1 MECKFEGYSN
11 DEIESAKGKIKLL
24 EIRRKAFEILKEK
37 LEKQFNFEI
46 TNYIIDDI
54 LDFET
59 YHHTCLMINLA
70 TINNRIS
77 IENGERLKIG
87 LKELF
92 KIENRYDRLN
102 RDIYLGNTFNFDKWY
117 EKYSTTKVV
126 NFKKYLSKEDFVLLK
141 ELKIDVKN
149 KLYTEQEFD
158 LVNMNLLVY
167 YKSQDENE
175 ESSNADKKLP
185 QTVKQEDYNKLLEK
199 FNNISKE
206 CDF

>member
-1 MECKFEGYSN
+1 MNCKFEGYSN
-11 DEIESAKGKIKLL
+11 DEIESARGKIKLL

-70 TINNRIS
+70 IINNRIS
-77 IENGERLKIG
+77 IDNGERLKIG
-87 LKELF
+87 LKDLF

-102 RDIYLGNTFNFDKWY
+102 RDIYLDNIFNFDKWY
-117 EKYSTTKVV
+117 EKYSTMNVV
-126 NFKKYLSKEDFVLLK
+126 DLKKYLSKEDFVLLK

-167 YKSQDENE
+167 YKSEDENE
-175 ESSNADKKLP
+175 KSSNKELP
-185 QTVKQEDYNKLLEK
+185 KTVKQEDYNKLLEK
-199 FNNISKE
+199 FNNISKK

>member
-1 MECKFEGYSN
+1 MNCKFEGYSN
-11 DEIESAKGKIKLL
+11 DEIESARGKIKLL

-70 TINNRIS
+70 IINNRIS
-77 IENGERLKIG
+77 IDNGERLKIG
-87 LKELF
+87 LKDLF

-102 RDIYLGNTFNFDKWY
+102 RDIYLDNIFNFDKWY
-117 EKYSTTKVV
+117 EKYSTMNVV
-126 NFKKYLSKEDFVLLK
+126 DLKKYLSKEDFVLLK

-158 LVNMNLLVY
+158 LVNMNYLFIIRA
-167 YKSQDENE
+167 KMKM
-175 ESSNADKKLP
+175 KKVQIKNFL
-185 QTVKQEDYNKLLEK
+185 KLL
-199 FNNISKE
+199 SKKIIINY
-206 CDF
+206 

>member
-1 MECKFEGYSN
+1 MDCKFEGYSN

-24 EIRRKAFEILKEK
+24 EIRRKAFQILKEK

-70 TINNRIS
+70 IINNRIS
-77 IENGERLKIG
+77 IDNGERLKIG
-87 LKELF
+87 LKDLF

-102 RDIYLGNTFNFDKWY
+102 RDIYLDNIFNFDKWY
-117 EKYSTTKVV
+117 EKYSTMNVV
-126 NFKKYLSKEDFVLLK
+126 DLKKYLSKEDFVLLK

-167 YKSQDENE
+167 YKSEDENE
-175 ESSNADKKLP
+175 KSSNKELP
-185 QTVKQEDYNKLLEK
+185 KTVKQEDYNKLLEK
-199 FNNISKE
+199 FNNISKK